1 MKDDLFAAAET
12 GRRLGKRA
20 YDAALAALR
29 PQLLDAQRE
38 LRARGGGPLIVIVSG
53 VETAGKSEVV
63 NRLNEWLDAR
73 GVRTLAFWDESD
85 EERERPRHWRF
96 WRALPPRG
104 SIAVFFGS
112 WYTRPIVARALGETT
127 RAAFDAELQ
136 QVVELERLLVDDG
149 AAIVKLW
156 FHLSRR
162 AQEERLQRL
171 AHERDRKLTPWERR
185 FSAHY
190 DRFAAVS
197 AAAIRATDRGHAP
210 WQLVDAEDPRSR
222 DLAAGRLVLAALAQ
236 AGLAHGAPGPAAAAL
251 RDLPMTAAAA
261 ATAAAMAAAAAAA
274 TTSADAAPRSTATA
288 PTAATALTPAAT
300 AAAPNSSVAV
310 AAGSSPTLAAVDLT
324 RQLGPRAY
332 ERRLAA
338 AQARLNALAWKA
350 RRQGSSTVVVFEG
363 WDAAGKGSAIRRVT
377 AALDAR
383 LCRVIPVAAPTD
395 EERARHY
402 LWRFWRQLP
411 RAGYLTIFDR
421 SWYGRVLVE
430 RVEGLASAAEWSRAY
445 DEIGHFERQLA
456 AHGIVV
462 QKLWLQISP
471 DEQLR
476 RFEAR
481 SAVPHKQHKIGAE
494 DWRNR
499 ARWADY
505 ELALEE
511 MFQRCSHPGAP
522 WTIVP
527 AEDKHWARVAVV
539 QTLADRLE
547 AALAG

>member
-12 GRRLGKRA
+12 GRRLGQRA
-20 YDAALAALR
+20 FDAKLAAIR
-29 PQLLDAQRE
+29 PQLLDAQRQ
-38 LRARGGGPLIVIVSG
+38 LRARGSGPLIVIVSG

-73 GVRTLAFWDESD
+73 GVQTLAFWDESD

-112 WYTRPIVARALGETT
+112 WYTSPIVARALREST

-171 AHERDRKLTPWERR
+171 ARERDRKLTPWERR

-190 DRFAAVS
+190 ERFAAVS

-236 AGLAHGAPGPAAAAL
+236 AGLAHGAPGPVAAAL
-251 RDLPMTAAAA
+251 SDGQRVA
-261 ATAAAMAAAAAAA
+261 ATA
-274 TTSADAAPRSTATA
+274 TSEV
-288 PTAATALTPAAT
+288 TAATAG
-300 AAAPNSSVAV
+300 AAPDPAPSASTTNASAAV
-310 AAGSSPTLAAVDLT
+310 AAGGSPTLAAVDLSC
-324 RQLGPRAY
+324 RLGPRAY

-350 RRQGSSTVVVFEG
+350 RRQGRSTVVVFEG

-402 LWRFWRQLP
+402 LWRFWRHLP

-430 RVEGLASAAEWSRAY
+430 RVEGLASPAEWSRAY

-462 QKLWLQISP
+462 HKFWLHISP

-481 SAVPHKQHKIGAE
+481 SAVPHKQHKIGPE

-511 MFQRCSHPGAP
+511 MFQRCAHPGAP

-527 AEDKHWARVAVV
+527 AEDKRWARVAVV